1 MPSSPISP
9 CPSCPPHAAG
19 GHGCAVYSSS
29 VTDAEWA
36 ILEPLLPAPGSTA
49 GRGGRP
55 EKHCRRV
62 IVDAILYIVRGGI
75 AWRQLPV
82 EFPPAG
88 TVYAVFARWARSG
101 GWQRILDALRDRLR
115 VRAGRDRCPTAAII
129 DSQTVPAADT
139 VPRSSRGWD
148 GAKRTNGVKRHIAV
162 DVNGLLLGV
171 VVTAASI
178 QDRDAAHRLLAAL
191 RGSFS
196 TIALVWADGGYPGRL
211 LIWAKDVLTLTMQII
226 KRIPRRHW
234 FPRPAPHLGGREK
247 FRVDQQAPPLR
258 ARLRNQTRPP
268 RSHGPPRHDHDHDQ
282 ATRPNLTV
290 FKHPL
295 SVLMLDLDN
304 FKRINDTHGHATG
317 DRILVAIADTL
328 RRIGGAETVI
338 ARVGGEEFLV
348 AEHNGTREALQT
360 AEAMRLAI
368 AATPWGVTASLGVSS
383 IRLSSEHQNLDR
395 QIIERLVEVADAAMY
410 EAKRAGGNQVRHV
423 DMAAPRRP

>member
-101 GWQRILDALRDRLR
+101 AWQRILDALRDRLR

-148 GAKRTNGVKRHIAV
+148 GAKKTNGVKRHLAV

-178 QDRDAAHRLLAAL
+178 PDRDAAHRLLAAL

-196 TIALVWADGGYPGRL
+196 TIGLVWADGGYPGRL

-226 KRIPRRHW
+226 KRLPARHW

-290 FKHPL
+290 FKHPVSHCL
-295 SVLMLDLDN
+295 RHLAWVA
-304 FKRINDTHGHATG
+304 RATS
-317 DRILVAIADTL
+317 
-328 RRIGGAETVI
+328 VI
-338 ARVGGEEFLV
+338 AHHGS
-348 AEHNGTREALQT
+348 AEKF
-360 AEAMRLAI
+360 
-368 AATPWGVTASLGVSS
+368 V
-383 IRLSSEHQNLDR
+383 
-395 QIIERLVEVADAAMY
+395 
-410 EAKRAGGNQVRHV
+410 
-423 DMAAPRRP
+423 